1 MGCGYR
7 PDLLFS
13 GLKFNGALRIP
24 LTAFAH
30 YPTDSRSACI
40 AVLSGSVHNDDL
52 VRSCKALGAPV
63 VFVCSGET
71 LEWWKQGVDSP
82 ALLERISATQIE
94 RFFYDHRSKFAPDA
108 VYRAKNWGRFRQ
120 EYQLSFVDFGL
131 MPLVEEEVGQALGR
145 LIENNVGE
153 LKHALGWSRISDQQ
167 GHWLLSSI
175 FWLISAKILRDKGVP
190 NFKTVDLSDVQD
202 VFTRLGRH
210 YGTQPVST
218 TPAPRLR
225 ALEAIS
231 TAIERHSSLALT
243 TTEAL
248 AYVYENT
255 LISKETRS
263 SLGTHSTP
271 SFLVDFIVSSLA
283 EWIAEIPVDSRN
295 VFEPACGHAAFLV
308 SAMRL
313 LIELLPPDMATPS
326 IRGPYLRKRLHGAD
340 IDHFALELARLSLTL
355 TDIPN
360 PNGWDLRVEDVFVG
374 NRLAENVQKRTII
387 LANPPFE
394 NFTDK
399 EKRHYAQ
406 KGHDLSYGNKAIQ
419 VLAETLKALPN
430 DGVIG
435 MVLPQSVLHSKG
447 ANELRR
453 LLGRD
458 YELRDIALFP
468 DKMFAFS
475 DAESAVIVARHR
487 ISQGKNTVY
496 YRQIRERD
504 FQTFRSGLNKSISR
518 AVSQSRFS
526 VEPSCSF
533 RLPELE
539 EVWWLLQQSP
549 KLSDLCDVGQGFTFE
564 GEHLPRGV
572 VTYSTTK
579 KPGCV
584 KGFVHFDRN
593 VQLTGLP
600 TEYWVNLDQEVIGR
614 PRSGAQVKIPQV
626 LLNYAPVSRGPWRL
640 KALIDREG
648 HAVTTRFITVRPRN
662 GSATIEAL
670 WAILN
675 SPVANAFAFTHLG
688 KRDNTVG
695 VIRTLPMPDTSS
707 LDRLGTQV
715 RAYFDAASSQSDR
728 NSLRNLMLAI
738 DAEVLRLY
746 SVALETESAL
756 LRIFS
761 GARRLGVPFVQCG
774 YIPDQLAGTVG
785 LADFLELEQDWES
798 TNAERGRLIDKKIQ
812 DGLTPDEDTRFELLQ
827 AYADY
832 HLEQNAPRPTQ
843 FLQEIETALTRK
855 RAEKTRA

>member
-1 MGCGYR
+1 
-7 PDLLFS
+7 
-13 GLKFNGALRIP
+13 
-24 LTAFAH
+24 
-30 YPTDSRSACI
+30 
-40 AVLSGSVHNDDL
+40 VLSGSAQNEGL

-63 VFVCSGET
+63 VFVCSGEM
-71 LEWWKQGVDSP
+71 LEWWKQGSDSVS
-82 ALLERISATQIE
+82 LLERIPTTQIA
-94 RFFYDHRSKFAPDA
+94 RFFYDHRFEFAPEA

-153 LKHALGWSRISDQQ
+153 LKQALGWSRISDQQ

-175 FWLISAKILRDKGVP
+175 FWLISAKILRDKGVT

-202 VFTRLGRH
+202 VFARLGRH
-210 YGTQPVST
+210 YGTRPIST
-218 TPAPRLR
+218 TPVPRLR

-231 TAIERHSSLALT
+231 TVIERHSSLALT

-283 EWIAEIPVDSRN
+283 EWIAEIPVDARN

-313 LIELLPPDMATPS
+313 LIELLPPDMTTPS
-326 IRGPYLRKRLHGAD
+326 MRGPYLRKRLHGVD

-374 NRLAENVQKRTII
+374 NRLAENVQKRTIV

-394 NFTDK
+394 NFTEK
-399 EKRHYAQ
+399 EKSNYAQ
-406 KGHDLSYGNKAIQ
+406 RGHDVSYRNKAIQ

-430 DGVIG
+430 DGVVG
-435 MVLPQSVLHSKG
+435 MVLPQSVLNSKG

-453 LLGRD
+453 SLGRD

-487 ISQGKNTVY
+487 VSQGTNTVY
-496 YRQIRERD
+496 YRQIREPD
-504 FQTFRSGLNKSISR
+504 FQTFRSGLHKSISR

-526 VEPSCSF
+526 VEPTCSF

-539 EVWWLLQQSP
+539 EVWRSLQQSP

-572 VTYSTTK
+572 VTYSTAK

-584 KGFVHFDRN
+584 KGFVHFDRD
-593 VQLTGLP
+593 VELTGLP
-600 TEYWVNLDQEVIGR
+600 TEYWVNLSQEVIGR

-626 LLNYAPVSRGPWRL
+626 LLNYAPVTRGPWRL
-640 KALIDREG
+640 KALIDRQG
-648 HAVTTRFITVRPRN
+648 HAVTTRFITIRPRN
-662 GSATIEAL
+662 DFATIEAL

-695 VIRTLPMPDTSS
+695 VIRTFPMPDMSS
-707 LDRLGTQV
+707 LGRLGTQV
-715 RAYFDAASSQSDR
+715 RAYFNAASSKSDG
-728 NSLRNLMLAI
+728 NSLRNLLLAI
-738 DAEVLRLY
+738 DAEVLKSY
-746 SVALETESAL
+746 SIALDTESAL
-756 LRIFS
+756 LQIFS
-761 GARRLGVPFVQCG
+761 GARRLGVPFVQSG
-774 YIPDQLAGTVG
+774 YIPDQLAGRVR
-785 LADFLELEQDWES
+785 LAEFLELEQDWES
-798 TNAERGRLIDKKIQ
+798 TNAERGTLIEKKIQ
-812 DGLTPDEDTRFELLQ
+812 NVLTPEEGARFELLQ
-827 AYADY
+827 SYADY
-832 HLEQNAPRPTQ
+832 HLERVAPRPTE
-843 FLQEIETALTRK
+843 FLQEFEAALTRRK
-855 RAEKTRA
+855 MEKTRA